1 MANIISKRYL
11 LNKSEPARPTMII
24 YLEYGKFN
32 LLLISQVQ
40 IEEIKLRANRK
51 DNSVVQAT
59 FGTWYRTKTKKKKE
73 KKREYKA

>member
-1 MANIISKRYL
+1 LANIIFKRYL
-11 LNKSEPARPTMII
+11 LNKSEPAMII

-59 FGTWYRTKTKKKKE
+59 FGT
-73 KKREYKA
+73 